1 MALFWRREER
11 IINKIEAYLDQVDK
25 TRDLFRRTMEEL
37 VRGERDE
44 HSEARVMEVHASE
57 SLADDIRREIE
68 LEMYRKALIPES
80 RGDVLGLI
88 ESMDMVPNLFQS
100 LCDQLLF
107 QKIDVPPEFQER
119 YLKLV
124 EVNIDSYN
132 LLREAILALFYR
144 RDCQEQLRRI
154 DGTESES
161 DGIERG
167 LVKDIFATDM
177 DKADK
182 ILLKE
187 IVVNTG
193 DISDTVEIAAD
204 RLNLAIIK
212 RRI

>member
-1 MALFWRREER
+1 MALFWRKEER
-11 IINKIEAYLDQVDK
+11 IIHKIEAYLNQVDK
-25 TRDLFRRTMEEL
+25 TRDLFRDTMGEL
-37 VRGERDE
+37 VRGEVNER
-44 HSEARVMEVHASE
+44 SEERVMEVHASE
-57 SLADDIRREIE
+57 SVADDIRRDIE
-68 LEMYRKALIPES
+68 LQMYKKALIPES

-100 LCDQLLF
+100 LCDQLLY
-107 QKIDVPPEFQER
+107 QQIEVPPEFRER
-119 YLKLV
+119 YLELV

-154 DGTESES
+154 DAKESES

-167 LVKDIFATDM
+167 LVKDIFSTDL

-204 RLNLAIIK
+204 RLNLALIK
-212 RRI
+212 SRI

>member
-1 MALFWRREER
+1 MALFWKKEER
-11 IINKIEAYLDQVDK
+11 IIHKIEAYLDQVDK
-25 TRDLFRRTMEEL
+25 TRDLFRRTMGEL
-37 VRGERDE
+37 VRGQRDE

-68 LEMYRKALIPES
+68 LEMYKKALIPES

-88 ESMDMVPNLFQS
+88 ESLDMIPNLFQS
-100 LCDQLLF
+100 LCDQVLF
-107 QKIDVPPEFQER
+107 QQIDVPEAFQER

-154 DGTESES
+154 DAKESES
-161 DGIERG
+161 DGIERC
-167 LVKDIFATDM
+167 LVKDIFKTTL

-193 DISDTVEIAAD
+193 DISDMVEVAAD

>member
-1 MALFWRREER
+1 MALFWRKEER
-11 IINKIEAYLDQVDK
+11 IIHKIEAYLSQVDR
-25 TRDLFRRTMEEL
+25 TRDLFRSTMGEL
-37 VRGERDE
+37 VRGRRDE

-57 SLADDIRREIE
+57 SRADDIRREIE

-88 ESMDMVPNLFQS
+88 EAMDLIPNLFQS

-107 QKIDVPPEFQER
+107 QKIEVPPEFQER
-119 YLKLV
+119 YLRLV

-144 RDCQEQLRRI
+144 RNCQEQLRGI
-154 DGTESES
+154 DSKESES
-161 DGIERG
+161 DGIERN
-167 LVKDIFATDM
+167 LVKDIFNTTL

-193 DISDTVEIAAD
+193 DISDTVEVAAD

-212 RRI
+212 CRI

>member
-1 MALFWRREER
+1 MARLWRKEAR
-11 IINKIEAYLDQVDK
+11 IINKIEAYLEQVDK
-25 TRDLFRRTMEEL
+25 TRDLFRESMGEL
-37 VRGERDE
+37 VRGEV
-44 HSEARVMEVHASE
+44 SERSEERVMEVHASE
-57 SLADDIRREIE
+57 SLADDIRRDIE
-68 LEMYRKALIPES
+68 LQMYKKALIPES

-88 ESMDMVPNLFQS
+88 ESMDMIPNLFQS

-107 QKIDVPPEFQER
+107 QRIEVPEEFRER

-124 EVNIDSYN
+124 DVNIDSYN

-144 RDCQEQLRRI
+144 RECQEQLSRI
-154 DGTESES
+154 DEKESES
-161 DGIERG
+161 DGIERK
-167 LVKDIFATDM
+167 LVRDIFATSM

-193 DISDTVEIAAD
+193 DISDTAEIAAD
-204 RLNLAIIK
+204 RLNLALIK